1 MRTATVIAAL
11 LLSTVAFDVAGE
23 EMISDFDRARLAR
36 LDEARAQA
44 MDEAAEA
51 AIAERAAIDSVM
63 EPEAGPVSEQAVMGD
78 WRCRIMKVG
87 GYAPAKVYDWYHCR
101 ISEGENG
108 SLLFEKLDGGQLI
121 NGVLDPYSET
131 SLVFVGAMSVKGEPR
146 NRYSGST
153 ARAGAGALTSQTDQ
167 VGVFSMIGEDR
178 ARIELPFPAIESTFD
193 IIELQR

>member
-1 MRTATVIAAL
+1 MRKASLVAAL
-11 LLSTVAFDVAGE
+11 LLSSVAFDVAGE
-23 EMISDFDRARLAR
+23 EISDFDLSRLAR

-44 MDEAAEA
+44 MDEASEA
-51 AIAERAAIDSVM
+51 TIEERAAIDSVM
-63 EPEAGPVSEQAVMGD
+63 EPEAAPISGQDLMGD

-87 GYAPAKVYDWYHCR
+87 GYAPAKVYDWYRCR
-101 ISEGENG
+101 ISESESG

-121 NGVLDPYSET
+121 NGALDPMNEN

-153 ARAGAGALTSQTDQ
+153 ARAGAGAPTSQTDQ
-167 VGVFSMIGEDR
+167 VGVFSMIGQDR